1 MTLTCLTLA
10 WGPLAQGSTF
20 GWGFSGLT
28 LLGCSTAMVTLLS
41 VALRGRIYL
50 RNPVWLAFTVL
61 FLGWIWASTAWAP
74 YHLEAWRWAGAWTAI
89 LGVALTLHV
98 LATTA
103 RRQLAVVVTLLLTSG
118 AAVGLALLQQRGITL
133 PGFVHLP
140 GVPDAFLTGPYYH
153 PSHLSGYLVGSA
165 ALCGVVLLCT
175 RPGWHTL
182 PVAALAVG
190 IQYVNLHTDSSSGPA
205 VILAAGMPLI
215 VWAWTK
221 RPAVGAVLAGLSA
234 LGAALVLGLLT
245 TPQGQ
250 QLFARFQHRIGIGQN
265 LVTFVEIRR
274 AVHRFAVEMWRDHP
288 ILGAGV
294 GQWISEYQQ
303 YRHAVGHSPI
313 LKYVDAMFVNYA
325 HNDYLQMLA
334 ELGVV
339 GLVLF
344 LAVLLLNMPGRGGE
358 RGNLLRLAWLA
369 ALPVYLFTA
378 LYDGHLTVVQGTA
391 LVAFA
396 LAAMPRIP
404 SEQVGVDR
412 HA

>member
-1 MTLTCLTLA
+1 MMLACLTLA

-20 GWGFSGLT
+20 EWGLSGLI
-28 LLGCSTAMVTLLS
+28 LLGSCTTLAGLLS
-41 VALRGRIYL
+41 VALRGQIYL
-50 RNPVWLAFTVL
+50 RNPRWAAAAVL
-61 FLGWIWASTAWAP
+61 LLGWIWASTFWAP
-74 YHLEAWRWAGAWTAI
+74 YHLEAQRWAGAWTAI
-89 LGVALTLHV
+89 LGVVLTLHA

-103 RRQLAVVVTLLLTSG
+103 RRHTAVVVTLLLTSG
-118 AAVGLALLQQRGITL
+118 AAVSLALLQQRGTML
-133 PGFVHLP
+133 PGFIHLS
-140 GVPDAFLTGPYYH
+140 GVPEAFLTGPYYH
-153 PSHLSGYLVGSA
+153 PSHLSGYLISAA

-182 PVAALAVG
+182 PVAALAGG

-205 VILAAGMPLI
+205 VILAAGTPLL

-221 RPAVGAVLAGLSA
+221 RPVVGAVLAGLS
-234 LGAALVLGLLT
+234 LCGAAAVLGLLT
-245 TPQGQ
+245 TPWGQ
-250 QLFARFQHRIGIGQN
+250 QVFAGFQHRIGIGQN
-265 LVTFVEIRR
+265 LLTFVQIRR

-288 ILGAGV
+288 LLGAGV
-294 GQWISEYQQ
+294 GQWVSEYQQ

-313 LKYVDAMFVNYA
+313 LKYVDGMFVNYA

-344 LAVLLLNMPGRGGE
+344 LAVLLLNVPGRGGK
-358 RGNLLRLAWLA
+358 RGNLARLAWWA
-369 ALPVYLFTA
+369 ALPIYLFTA

-396 LAAMPRIP
+396 LAAMPSGSRELADVH
-404 SEQVGVDR
+404 SHG
-412 HA
+412 